1 VLDHFFEVAFEWA
14 EHLKQKFNGKA
25 WSGYQPQVIRLIP
38 VPKPEG
44 RDDALEVVSLIVYP
58 APENQNCCIVY
69 KDVRGGFL
77 REFDSEAD
85 LDVWNRYEFG
95 LLTE

>member
-1 VLDHFFEVAFEWA
+1 M
-14 EHLKQKFNGKA
+14 
-25 WSGYQPQVIRLIP
+25 I
-38 VPKPEG
+38 
-44 RDDALEVVSLIVYP
+44 VSLIVYP
-58 APENQNCCIVY
+58 APENQKGCIVY
-69 KDVRGGFL
+69 KDVPGGFL